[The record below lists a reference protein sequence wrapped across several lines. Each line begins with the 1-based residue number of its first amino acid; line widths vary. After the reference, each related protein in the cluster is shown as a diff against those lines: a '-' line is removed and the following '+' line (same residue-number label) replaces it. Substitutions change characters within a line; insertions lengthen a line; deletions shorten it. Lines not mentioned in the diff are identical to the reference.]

1 MIDRRIFLRLT
12 GGVAAGA
19 AGLAASAPAEAGA
32 VAAPAGPPP
41 SFVHVGKGVASPLA
55 DPMRLLGDRL
65 ALASDGRLHL
75 EALSGA
81 NGSPSAP
88 NSSVVLASE
97 EEFAESE
104 PTSLL
109 LAGYPIDP
117 SACELE
123 VTTWL
128 RGAGGQ
134 GLWDMAAARRGW
146 KPLLVSMMGGAE
158 AHLWS
163 RVRLNGPHDLTG
175 LRIAASRILDAPL
188 EALGAV
194 PVRADDVLAAFEA
207 GAIDAFESDD
217 PAVTLAA
224 SEQLGNRAHWY
235 GGSLAGTSR
244 VISLRIPLAQWRSLS
259 PADQALIEAVAQET
273 ATTLQAVRHTHE
285 RMLTNQIAEARQ
297 QRPASV
303 PAQIRDALAREAQQ
317 LLPQS
322 VRDEPLFASMLATMR
337 ALVAV
342 PMDNGDERPLA

>member
-19 AGLAASAPAEAGA
+19 AGLAASSHTEAGV
-32 VAAPAGPPP
+32 VAAPPGPP
-41 SFVHVGKGVASPLA
+41 SFVHVGEGVVSSLA

-65 ALASDGRLHL
+65 ALASGGRLHL

-81 NGSPSAP
+81 NGSPFAP

-109 LAGYPIDP
+109 LAGYPMGP
-117 SACELE
+117 GARELD

-146 KPLLVSMMGGAE
+146 KPVMVSMTGGAE

-163 RVRLNGPHDLTG
+163 RVHLDGPRDLEG

-188 EALGAV
+188 EALDAV
-194 PVRADDVLAAFEA
+194 PVRADDMLAAFEA
-207 GAIDAFESDD
+207 GAIDVFETDD

-224 SEQLGNRAHWY
+224 SEQFRDRAHWY
-235 GGSLAGTSR
+235 AGTLAGTSR
-244 VISLRIPLAQWRSLS
+244 VISLRIPLAQWQSLS

-273 ATTLQAVRHTHE
+273 ATTLQAVRRAHG

-297 QRPASV
+297 QRPASI

-317 LLPQS
+317 FLPQS

-337 ALVAV
+337 ALVAA
-342 PMDNGDERPLA
+342 PMDNGGERPLA

>member
-109 LAGYPIDP
+109 LAGYPMGP
-117 SACELE
+117 SACELD

-163 RVRLNGPHDLTG
+163 RAQLEGPRDLTG
-175 LRIAASRILDAPL
+175 LRIAASRVLDAPL
-188 EALGAV
+188 EALDAV

-207 GAIDAFESDD
+207 GAIGAFETDD

-224 SEQLGNRAHWY
+224 SEQFGDRARWYAGN
-235 GGSLAGTSR
+235 LAGTSR
-244 VISLRIPLAQWRSLS
+244 VISLRIPLAQWQSLS
-259 PADQALIEAVAQET
+259 SADQALIEAVAQET
-273 ATTLQAVRHTHE
+273 ATTLQAVRHTHR

-342 PMDNGDERPLA
+342 PMDNGGERPLA

>member
-109 LAGYPIDP
+109 LAGYPMGP
-117 SACELE
+117 SACELD

-163 RVRLNGPHDLTG
+163 RAQLEGPRDLTG
-175 LRIAASRILDAPL
+175 LRIAASRVLDAPL
-188 EALGAV
+188 EALDAV
-194 PVRADDVLAAFEA
+194 PVRTDDMLAAFEA
-207 GAIDAFESDD
+207 GTIDAFESDD
-217 PAVTLAA
+217 PAVTLVA

-235 GGSLAGTSR
+235 AGTLAGMSR
-244 VISLRIPLAQWRSLS
+244 VISVRIPLAQWRSLS

-273 ATTLQAVRHTHE
+273 ATTLQAVRHTHR

-342 PMDNGDERPLA
+342 PMDNGGERPLA